1 MSLEDDNNFALE
13 RLMEQYKTREQNRL
27 QNNKKITTNYVEQQ
41 DDTDFVKETL
51 VNVFLKEF
59 DGKGNNRW

>member
-13 RLMEQYKTREQNRL
+13 RLMEQYKTRACNKQRIVNDAEQNREE
-27 QNNKKITTNYVEQQ
+27 K
-41 DDTDFVKETL
+41 DDTTDFVKETL

-59 DGKGNNRW
+59 GEEK

>member
-1 MSLEDDNNFALE
+1 MSLEDDNNIALE
-13 RLMEQYKTREQNRL
+13 RLMEQYKTRERNRL
-27 QNNKKITTNYVEQQ
+27 QNNKKITTNHIEEQ
-41 DDTDFVKETL
+41 DDPDFVKETL

>member
-13 RLMEQYKTREQNRL
+13 RLMEQYKTRERNRQRIMNNTEQNREE
-27 QNNKKITTNYVEQQ
+27 KD

-59 DGKGNNRW
+59 GEEK

>member
-13 RLMEQYKTREQNRL
+13 RLMEQYKTKERNRQRIMNNTEQNREE
-27 QNNKKITTNYVEQQ
+27 KD

-59 DGKGNNRW
+59 GEEK

>member
-13 RLMEQYKTREQNRL
+13 RLMEQYKTRERNRQRIMNNTEQNREE
-27 QNNKKITTNYVEQQ
+27 KD

>member
-13 RLMEQYKTREQNRL
+13 RLMEQYKTRERNRQRIMNNTEQNREEKD
-27 QNNKKITTNYVEQQ
+27 NA
-41 DDTDFVKETL
+41 TDFVKETL

-59 DGKGNNRW
+59 GEEK

>member
-13 RLMEQYKTREQNRL
+13 RLMEQYKMRERNRQRIMNNTEQNREE
-27 QNNKKITTNYVEQQ
+27 K
-41 DDTDFVKETL
+41 DDATDFVKETL

-59 DGKGNNRW
+59 GEEK

>member
-13 RLMEQYKTREQNRL
+13 RLMEQYKTREWNRQRIMNNTEQNREE
-27 QNNKKITTNYVEQQ
+27 K
-41 DDTDFVKETL
+41 DDATDFVKETL

-59 DGKGNNRW
+59 GEEK

>member
-1 MSLEDDNNFALE
+1 MSLEDDNDFALE
-13 RLMEQYKTREQNRL
+13 RLMEQYKTRERNRL
-27 QNNKKITTNYVEQQ
+27 QNNKKITTNHVEEK

>member
-13 RLMEQYKTREQNRL
+13 RLMEQYKTRELNR
-27 QNNKKITTNYVEQQ
+27 QRIMNNTEKNREEK
-41 DDTDFVKETL
+41 DDATDFVKETL

-59 DGKGNNRW
+59 GEEK

>member
-13 RLMEQYKTREQNRL
+13 RLMEQYKTRERNRQRIMNNTEQNREE
-27 QNNKKITTNYVEQQ
+27 K
-41 DDTDFVKETL
+41 DDATDFVKETL

-59 DGKGNNRW
+59 GEKK

>member
-13 RLMEQYKTREQNRL
+13 RLMEQYKTRERNRQRIMNNTEQNREE
-27 QNNKKITTNYVEQQ
+27 K
-41 DDTDFVKETL
+41 DDATDFVKETL

-59 DGKGNNRW
+59 GEEK

>member
-1 MSLEDDNNFALE
+1 MSLEDDNNIALE
-13 RLMEQYKTREQNRL
+13 RLMEQYKTRL
-27 QNNKKITTNYVEQQ
+27 QNNKKITTNHVEEQ